1 MNRFRFAHIARTVF
15 HSHYA
20 VEIKGLEQLHDGK
33 VHLVMP
39 NHPAFIDPLL
49 LFAECWDVALCPMVD
64 ERFFRNRLFLPVL
77 QMLDSVVVPDLEKS
91 RRREDVAQAQQLTT
105 IALQSL
111 QAGKDMI
118 FYPSGHVALVPREMI
133 GNRRMAYEVCREI
146 PDETEIILVR
156 TTGLEDSLWS
166 KQKTKRL
173 RLRRKV
179 KIECVEMTAE
189 VKQWAKSLD
198 RRSFNQRLEEWY
210 NQRRSE

>member
-1 MNRFRFAHIARTVF
+1 MNRFRLARFARALF
-15 HSHYA
+15 HTHYD
-20 VEIKGLEQLHDGK
+20 VEIKGLELLHDGK

-64 ERFFRNRLFLPVL
+64 ARFFRNRFFLPVL
-77 QMLDSVVVPDLEKS
+77 QMLDSVVVPDLEKG
-91 RRREDVAQAQQLTT
+91 RRREDVAQAQRLTE
-105 IALQSL
+105 IALESL
-111 QAGKDMI
+111 RAGKDVL
-118 FYPSGHVALVPREMI
+118 FYPSGHVSLVSREVI
-133 GNRRMAYEVCREI
+133 GNRRLAYEVCREI

-189 VKQWAKSLD
+189 VRHWATSSLD
-198 RRSFNQRLEEWY
+198 RRSFNQRLEKWY
-210 NQRRSE
+210 NNER